1 MKYSDLELLWL
12 AYRYASTH
20 SDDQSTHNG
29 AVLVTAD
36 GETIMGANHFPRG
49 VKNIPQRHERPRKY
63 AYMEHAERDTILK
76 AACKGIKTEGAT
88 LYVPWYACADCA
100 RAIIEAGII
109 RVVGH
114 KQMFDKTPD
123 RWKASIADGDIM
135 LDEAGVMRDVLDV
148 AQVAQP
154 GDFQVLFDGEYW
166 TP

>member
-1 MKYSDLELLWL
+1 MSELDYLWL

-20 SDDQSTHNG
+20 SDDPSTHNG
-29 AVLVTAD
+29 AVLVPLQGDIIYGT
-36 GETIMGANHFPRG
+36 NHFPRG
-49 VKNIPQRHERPRKY
+49 VLKTPDRLERPKKY

-76 AACKGIKTEGAT
+76 AADNGVQTRGAT

-114 KQMFDKTPD
+114 KQMFDKTPE
-123 RWKASIADGDIM
+123 RWRVSIADGDIM

-148 AQVAQP
+148 ADVSH
-154 GDFQVLFDGEYW
+154 GEFKVLFDGAYW
-166 TP
+166 SP